1 MVAQSHSG
9 DRAVL
14 HATRPDGAAAP
25 TPLPARLAAAIL
37 PVAAASLLGGWVT
50 RPKIPTWYAGLAKPA
65 FTPPNGAFAPVWT
78 LLFGLMAYALW
89 RVLSRPAG
97 PARTRAA
104 AAFFGQLALNVAWSF
119 AFFGLESPG
128 LALAVIAA
136 LLAAILATIGLFRP
150 LDRVAAWLLA
160 PYAAWVAYA
169 AAVNLGVL
177 ILN

>member
-1 MVAQSHSG
+1 V
-9 DRAVL
+9 V
-14 HATRPDGAAAP
+14 
-25 TPLPARLAAAIL
+25 
-37 PVAAASLLGGWVT
+37 
-50 RPKIPTWYAGLAKPA
+50 
-65 FTPPNGAFAPVWT
+65 
-78 LLFGLMAYALW
+78 
-89 RVLSRPAG
+89 
-97 PARTRAA
+97 
-104 AAFFGQLALNVAWSF
+104 AFFGQLALNVAWSF

>member
-1 MVAQSHSG
+1 
-9 DRAVL
+9 VL

-37 PVAAASLLGGWVT
+37 PVVAASLLGGWVT

-65 FTPPNGAFAPVWT
+65 FTPPNAAFAPVWT

-89 RVLSRPAG
+89 RILARPAG
-97 PARTRAA
+97 PARARAV

-136 LLAAILATIGLFRP
+136 LLAAILATIRLFRP